1 MKKIYIKTT
10 ETCQLKC
17 DHCYIGDNKNV
28 QGFFDEDA
36 TICWLKKYLCTYNI
50 NESETLLSFHGGEPF
65 LCSLEKMQKVID
77 TFPNASYDATSNLCF
92 PLTDDKIKFIKENF
106 VDKYGNG
113 KSYIKTSWDYKIRF
127 HNPMDLMMWEKNV
140 KSLIREGIEIR
151 VIICLTT
158 KLIEFV
164 TPAHLLEY
172 LTGLGVTDI
181 NFERLTANTTSDK
194 TLIPNYNLQDEWLLK
209 FYEASKGKLT
219 VDMFEELK
227 YACKGIFINCRK
239 RSCMKDVITINA
251 NGTIG
256 GCPNSAIGNYYTD
269 ITEEPIGICKNHKR
283 MELINTEHTRAMGCY
298 MCDLYKICNGDC
310 HQLTWENGVCATPK
324 KLIRRMKDELEREKD
339 SIIPNE

>member
-1 MKKIYIKTT
+1 M
-10 ETCQLKC
+10 
-17 DHCYIGDNKNV
+17 
-28 QGFFDEDA
+28 QGFFDENK
-36 TICWLKKYLCTYNI
+36 TIEWLNKYIYTYSI
-50 NESETLLSFHGGEPF
+50 NERDILFSFHGGEPF
-65 LCSLEKMQKVID
+65 LCDLKKMQTVID
-77 TFPNASYDATSNLCF
+77 VFPEASYDATSNLCF
-92 PLTDDKIKFIKENF
+92 PLTEDKLGFIKRNF

-127 HNPMDLMMWEKNV
+127 KDYRDLLLWETNV
-140 KSLIREGIEIR
+140 KTLLAEGVEVR
-151 VIICLTT
+151 VIICLTS
-158 KLIEFV
+158 KLIV
-164 TPAHLLEY
+164 NINPAHLLEY
-172 LTGLGVTDI
+172 LLGLGLTDI
-181 NFERLTANTTSDK
+181 HFERLTANTTSDK

-239 RSCMKDVITINA
+239 RSCMNDVITINA

-283 MELINTEHTRAMGCY
+283 MDLINTERTRAMGCY